1 MSPSDEVSDPGASTD
16 PAGPDQRWIRR
27 SYADLFGSDSGPL
40 GHRITRSGAEL
51 WVAAEVVIKVHARG
65 TDPHRLT
72 RRLAAVESAP
82 QVWVQPCRG
91 EAQVTPDGRVV
102 TAWPRVR
109 VLDHDN
115 LDHDNAPPWAEARA
129 LLERWHALSTDH
141 APLGD
146 LPHHDPAVRLERAR
160 ERLRATP
167 YDSSLGA
174 VGDRLLAELADRD
187 EGEPQP
193 VHGDWHLGQLGQTTD
208 GWRLLDVDDVAVGDP
223 VWDLARPAGWW
234 AAGLI
239 PDEDWYAFGGREVAW
254 QHVDLP
260 ARCAVFLTA
269 SRITGPASEAVDAPQ
284 IAASAEICLQ
294 W

>member
-1 MSPSDEVSDPGASTD
+1 MSLTDEVPGEGAPTG

-51 WVAAEVVIKVHARG
+51 WVAADLVIKVHAHR
-65 TDPHRLT
+65 TDPEQLARQ
-72 RRLAAVESAP
+72 LAAVEVAP
-82 QVWVQPCRG
+82 EVWVPPQRV
-91 EAQVTPDGRVV
+91 EVQLSPDGRAI
-102 TAWPRVR
+102 TAWPRVH
-109 VLDHDN
+109 VLDHDS
-115 LDHDNAPPWAEARA
+115 LSHEEAPPWGEARS
-129 LLERWHALSTDH
+129 LLERWHALSADH
-141 APLGD
+141 PPMGD
-146 LPHHDPAVRLERAR
+146 LPGHDPAVRLGRAR

-187 EGEPQP
+187 EDVRQP
-193 VHGDWHLGQLGQTTD
+193 VHGDWHLGQLGQTRD
-208 GWRLLDVDDVAVGDP
+208 GWRLLDVDDVALGDP

-239 PDEDWYAFGGREVAW
+239 SDEDWSAFGGREVAW
-254 QHVDLP
+254 ASVDLP

-269 SRITGPASEAVDAPQ
+269 SRVADPATEAVDAPET
-284 IAASAEICLQ
+284 AVCAEICLQ